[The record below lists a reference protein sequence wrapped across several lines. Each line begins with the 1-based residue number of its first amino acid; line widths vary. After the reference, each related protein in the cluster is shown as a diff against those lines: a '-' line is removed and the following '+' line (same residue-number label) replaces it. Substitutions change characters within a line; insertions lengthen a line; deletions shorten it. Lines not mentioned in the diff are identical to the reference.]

1 MRSTVFLNVGIEQPP
16 SGGGGAPSGPAGG
29 SLSGTYPNPS
39 IAASGVT
46 AGTYGDPS
54 NFPVFTVGAD
64 GRITAASDQAV
75 PPGITDHADLTGLV
89 WPDSGHEGDLG
100 LAGFDASNQPIYYTG
115 AAAMDLVLTVR
126 GSIPVRGAVT
136 TGELTIGAAN
146 YLLMSNGTDPG
157 WAPPANVRAALSLVV
172 GTNVQAWSAKLDQVA
187 VLGNGLPVQS
197 GGTWTTATIS
207 APLAL
212 TGSTLSIS
220 AASTLAAGVVQLAAD
235 GEATAGLAVQA
246 NDSRLGTAGAAALS
260 SCLLTSTGIGG
271 DITLN
276 GTASVPWGTWS
287 TVSGVRTLTV
297 NVAATLE
304 YATITFDFSTY
315 SSIAIIPKGARII
328 VRRISSIGTGSGY
341 INWNGGDAS
350 GSVAGLGAAAA
361 SSAAPYAG
369 GQNGAAGRNTSGGGV
384 GAGTYNQGVCLGGL
398 GGAGGSAGATSG
410 GAAGTFS
417 RDYSPGYSTY
427 GSIFDFL
434 LNATATNWTSGASQ
448 NQFQLSGGGG
458 GGGGANQT
466 NGSSGG
472 GGGGGGM
479 IGVLI
484 ETLDM
489 GSNTLYINAKGGL
502 GGSGSGVS
510 AGGTSAGG
518 SGGGGG
524 ALLAAIANVASP
536 CVLSANGGNGGVG
549 VTADADVAAGGE
561 GGKGGLVVCIY
572 GSGTAPTGTATG
584 GNGGLGSNGVNA
596 PNGADGTVTIIN
608 AG

>member
-1 MRSTVFLNVGIEQPP
+1 MRTVFLNVGIEQPP
-16 SGGGGAPSGPAGG
+16 SSSATPSGPAGG

-39 IAASGVT
+39 IAASGV
-46 AGTYGDPS
+46 AASTYGDAS
-54 NFPVFTVGAD
+54 KYPVVTVGLD
-64 GRITAASDQAV
+64 GRIISASTQSLPAAGTLNHAALTSNLAWLGSGHTLPADRLAGSDGAGAATAATITAPLAYSSSALSLSGWSGTTDGDMLYRNGPAVGTKTSAQAR
-75 PPGITDHADLTGLV
+75 T
-89 WPDSGHEGDLG
+89 W
-100 LAGFDASNQPIYYTG
+100 
-115 AAAMDLVLTVR
+115 
-126 GSIPVRGAVT
+126 
-136 TGELTIGAAN
+136 
-146 YLLMSNGTDPG
+146 
-157 WAPPANVRAALSLVV
+157 LSLVV
-172 GTNVQAWSAKLDQVA
+172 GTNVQAWSAKLDGLA
-187 VLGNGLPVQS
+187 GLGNGLPVQS
-197 GGTWTTATIS
+197 GGTWTTAAVS
-207 APLAL
+207 APLTL
-212 TGSTLSIS
+212 TGSTLAVS
-220 AASTLAAGVVQLAAD
+220 AASTTSAGVVQLAID

-246 NDSRLGTAGAAALS
+246 DDSRLGTAGAAALS

-271 DITLN
+271 NITLD

-341 INWNGGDAS
+341 INWNGGNAS
-350 GSVAGLGAAAA
+350 GSVAGLGAAAV

-369 GQNGAAGRNTSGGGV
+369 GQNGAVGRATSGGGV
-384 GAGTYNQGVCLGGL
+384 GAGTYSQGVCLGGL
-398 GGAGGSAGATSG
+398 GGAGGSAGASAG
-410 GAAGTFS
+410 GAAGTFT

-434 LNATATNWTSGASQ
+434 LNATAKNWATGASQ
-448 NQFQLSGGGG
+448 NQYQLSGGGG
-458 GGGGANQT
+458 GGGGANQV

-489 GSNTLYINAKGGL
+489 GSNTLYINAVGGL

-524 ALLAAIANVASP
+524 ALLASIANVASP

-584 GNGGLGSNGVNA
+584 GNGGLGSNGVHA